1 MRAQSGFMRRESK
14 PSTEIP
20 YTFGVHK
27 FYTVMNDNEQK
38 ELSYHRVQQMIK
50 EQIDRIEHETGAQP
64 EEDTRAHNDTECN
77 ILAVIKRLFRMRCL
91 HFRKRRRRSGRND

>member
-1 MRAQSGFMRRESK
+1 MRRVSKPPTGIAATFVIHQIHGFMGSNGQKE
-14 PSTEIP
+14 P
-20 YTFGVHK
+20 
-27 FYTVMNDNEQK
+27 K
-38 ELSYHRVQQMIK
+38 ELSYHQVQQMIK

-64 EEDTRAHNDTECN
+64 EKDTRAHNDTECN